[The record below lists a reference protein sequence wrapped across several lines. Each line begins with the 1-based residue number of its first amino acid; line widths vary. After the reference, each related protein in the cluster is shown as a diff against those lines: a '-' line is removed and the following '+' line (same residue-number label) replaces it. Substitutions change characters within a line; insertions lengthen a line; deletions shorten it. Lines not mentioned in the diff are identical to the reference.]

1 MNKKFIRVLG
11 LGVGLFL
18 AGSLSVN
25 AQKGKVYLTTIDK
38 NLQYMGE
45 QPLKKLQLPARS
57 VATIVVEDN

>member
-1 MNKKFIRVLG
+1 M
-11 LGVGLFL
+11 
-18 AGSLSVN
+18 S

-57 VATIVVEDN
+57 VATITTSFPSVYDEIISEVAASKSLTL